1 MFVCIIVWYALFCT
15 LKVAGC
21 PDNNH
26 GLSCIGWNM
35 RCRFSTSVVFFH
47 ETIFSHD
54 IACIS
59 EHGLYKCE
67 LKKLDHLHPDF
78 LCHAMPSKHLDD
90 SNFGKING
98 YGGTAIFW
106 RKSLANRV
114 KVMLELCSDRFC
126 VIQFVND
133 AKQKIYFI
141 SMYLP
146 HQTCKIDVFY
156 VSLLELRKICE
167 ICLLDGEVV
176 CIGDA
181 NCNLSSVYGIRGCG
195 ITTRNA
201 KFFASVMT
209 QLDMVIADLTKLC
222 SGEKITWTSD
232 DGLRNSYIDHICV
245 SRNLLPFVEKCN
257 VLPDCVSNVSDH
269 VPLSVTMKFSVKQSP
284 DPILRQ
290 VVDWTKVEQ
299 CDRNRLYAAPLEN
312 DLICIMESSG
322 CDLKQYEND
331 ENAIVPG
338 CCDFQ
343 VVSDLLSKIVMSML
357 WHSSHLPLIEF
368 SKHSKPYWTK
378 QLDDLFNCKDKALKD
393 WGINGGIKSGE
404 DESFILLKC
413 AKKSFKKE
421 HKKCIRNY
429 DILNMKDFAMSG
441 DLDQR
446 YFWYIVNRYRK
457 VFSVNPVRSD
467 TGEIITDPIDIAN
480 EWGVY
485 FRDLFDEKNNPEWDV
500 DFKEYVDKN
509 VERISKIESGQ
520 LRDGPISVDEVTE
533 MLKCM
538 KNGRASGWDQISAEH
553 LKYGGPN
560 LMLCLTWLFNSF
572 VLCEMIPEH
581 CKKGIMV
588 PIPKPGKDCSVKDNN
603 RGITLLTVIYKLFEK
618 VLMEREK
625 EWFSRNDVCDE
636 IQSAGQDKCSSLHTS
651 FLVQEC
657 VSYNVNRGCSV
668 YGGSLDTAKAFD
680 SVWINGLLYKL
691 YELGI
696 DLKVWKLIRNAYS
709 GFKCAV
715 NVNGQSSGWFDILR
729 GVHQGA
735 PFSMKLYIVYVNK
748 MISLIRE
755 SCYGATIGFFKV
767 GAPAHADDVFILV
780 LYKSALNNCFNIA
793 VKYSRKW
800 RYDFNYDKT
809 KVLLWG
815 NDTDPN
821 VDIVMNET
829 VIDINVSAKHMG
841 VMLCTDKKSECIAFE
856 ERVGSAKSVL
866 MAARGMG
873 NDFVPM
879 APSILSKLY
888 WSMCIP
894 KLVYGLEVTH
904 VDDENICLLETAH
917 RINAKN
923 IQGIPLTISTP
934 APLATLGWLSII
946 SYVDIQRIMFL
957 IRTCCLPDN
966 NMYKQVMIY
975 RIICLRN
982 DNEMCFKMKSPV
994 YIMLQSFK
1002 KYGLYEML
1010 LDCIDKNDFGNV
1022 FVWKKLVKKS
1032 VWDLEYMQW
1041 QVTCSMYSKLCIYN
1055 RYASEMKLHPW
1066 WEYVKL
1072 YPFMFKKVSAVMSV
1086 LMGDQPRGMQIFDQV
1101 RCQICNDHKIDSS
1114 FHVLFECETLEDI
1127 RIPLLYKL
1135 YDCMPVCDKESYDGM
1150 INYDKLC
1157 FLLSGFMPKYNKSYD
1172 ALYRNTASF
1181 VYSMYHKRYVVY
1193 DASRMGVT

>member
-1 MFVCIIVWYALFCT
+1 MLT
-15 LKVAGC
+15 VAGQ
-21 PDNNH
+21 NAIMH

-35 RCRFSTSVVFFH
+35 RCRFSTSLVYFH
-47 ETIFSHD
+47 EKIFCND

-78 LCHAMPSKHLDD
+78 SCHAMASKHLDD
-90 SNFGKING
+90 NNFGKVGQQG

-106 RKSLANRV
+106 RKSLSSRI

-126 VIQFVND
+126 VIQFVTD
-133 AKQKIYFI
+133 TKQKIYFI

-146 HQTCKIDVFY
+146 HQTCKIDSFY
-156 VSLLELRKICE
+156 VVLVELRRICE
-167 ICLLDGEVV
+167 ICLFDGEVV
-176 CIGDA
+176 CIGDS

-195 ITTRNA
+195 ITTSNA

-209 QLDMVIADLTKLC
+209 QLDMCIADLTNLC
-222 SGEKITWTSD
+222 SGEQITWKSD
-232 DGLRNSYIDHICV
+232 DGMRQSYIDHICV
-245 SRNLLPFVEKCN
+245 SKKLLPFVEKCN
-257 VLPDCVSNVSDH
+257 VIPDSVTNVSDH
-269 VPLSVTMKFSVKQSP
+269 VPISMCMKLSIKQGP

-290 VVDWTKVEQ
+290 VVAWNKVEVD
-299 CDRNRLYAAPLEN
+299 DRNRLYSVPLDN
-312 DLICIMESSG
+312 DLCVIMESIG
-322 CDLKQYEND
+322 CDLNSYKDIENV
-331 ENAIVPG
+331 IVPG
-338 CCDFQ
+338 CYDYE
-343 VVSDLLSKIVMSML
+343 VVSDILSKIVMSML

-368 SKHSKPYWTK
+368 NKHSKPYWNK
-378 QLDDLFNCKDKALKD
+378 KLDDLFNCKEKALKE
-393 WGINGGIKSGE
+393 WGVESGIKSVE
-404 DESFILLKC
+404 FESFEILKC

-457 VFSVNPVRSD
+457 VLSVNPVRSD
-467 TGEIITDPIDIAN
+467 SGVIITDPVDIAH

-485 FRDLFDEKNNPEWDV
+485 FKDLFSEKSNPEWDN
-500 DFKEYVDKN
+500 DFKDIVDKN
-509 VERISKIESGQ
+509 VERLSSIECVQ
-520 LRDGPISVDEVTE
+520 LRDGPIRVNEVME
-533 MLKCM
+533 MLKSM

-553 LKYGGPN
+553 LKYGGVN

-572 VLCEMIPEH
+572 IVCEMIPEH

-588 PIPKPGKDCSVKDNN
+588 PIPKPGKDSSVKDNN

-625 EWFSRNDVCDE
+625 EWFHKNDVCDE
-636 IQSAGQDKCSSLHTS
+636 IQSAGQEKCSSLHTS

-668 YGGSLDTAKAFD
+668 YGGCLDTSKAFD

-691 YELGI
+691 HELGI
-696 DLKVWKLIRNAYS
+696 DFKVWKLIKNAYT

-715 NVNGQSSGWFDILR
+715 NVNGQSSDWFDILR

-748 MISLIRE
+748 LINLIRE
-755 SCYGATIGFFKV
+755 SCYGATIGFLRI
-767 GAPAHADDVFILV
+767 GAPAHADDVCILV
-780 LYKSALNNCFNIA
+780 LYKTALNNCFNMA

-821 VDIVMNET
+821 VDIVMNEN

-873 NDFVPM
+873 NNFVPM

-894 KLVYGLEVTH
+894 KLVYGLEVTN
-904 VDDENICLLETAH
+904 VYDENVCLLETAH

-923 IQGIPLTISTP
+923 IQGIPLTVSTP
-934 APLATLGWLSII
+934 APLATLGWLSIS

-957 IRTCCLPDN
+957 IRTCCLPDEN
-966 NMYKQVMIY
+966 FYKRVMMY
-975 RIICLRN
+975 RIDNLRQN
-982 DNEMCFKMKSPV
+982 NELCFKMKSPV

-1010 LDCIDKNDFGNV
+1010 LNCMDKNDFGSV
-1022 FVWKKLVKKS
+1022 IMWKKYVKKS
-1032 VWDLEYMQW
+1032 VWDLEYIQW
-1041 QVTCSMYSKLCIYN
+1041 QVTCSMYSKLKIYN
-1055 RYASEMKLHPW
+1055 ISVKEIKLHPW
-1066 WEYVKL
+1066 WEVVKIFP
-1072 YPFMFKKVSAVMSV
+1072 YMFKKVSAVLSV
-1086 LMGDQPRGMQIFDQV
+1086 LMGDQPRGLQIFDQL
-1101 RCQICNDHKIDSS
+1101 RCQICHDYKVDCA
-1114 FHVLFECETLEDI
+1114 FHVLFECVTLEDI
-1127 RIPLLYKL
+1127 RNPLLCKISDSVPECEKVAYEA
-1135 YDCMPVCDKESYDGM
+1135 MNVNDKMSW
-1150 INYDKLC
+1150 
-1157 FLLSGFMPKYNKSYD
+1157 LLSGFVPKYSDLYNGCYKNTANFVYYMYHRRFLIYD
-1172 ALYRNTASF
+1172 ATRI
-1181 VYSMYHKRYVVY
+1181 
-1193 DASRMGVT
+1193 GVT